1 MSEFKGTKGKWEVL
15 ETLVYGKKTMSIA
28 NIDRMNKTDNLVC
41 NISPLHCKT
50 IEDEA
55 NAQLIAAAPEL
66 LEVLIEI
73 VRISDRNNI
82 AWNRAKEV
90 IKKATE

>member
-1 MSEFKGTKGKWEVL
+1 MPEYMQYSEEWKAEM
-15 ETLVYGKKTMSIA
+15 KKLPKEIIINIA
-28 NIDRMNKTDNLVC
+28 SQIG
-41 NISPLHCKT
+41 
-50 IEDEA
+50 IEKQNEINVIKQQKA
-55 NAQLIAAAPEL
+55 EL